1 MSNMRRDAAN
11 PAKLAGSRPVAEP
24 ARVRRPSSG
33 GLLTHSARVSGLTAA
48 TFRRLRRNPG
58 ATIGLIVLATIVLL
72 SVFAPVIA
80 PYDPITQD
88 TQAIRARPSAEH
100 LFGADTFGRD
110 VFSRVLYGGRQSLPV
125 GLAAVGLAA
134 IIGVGFGLVAGYYG
148 RWFDSLVMRGVDLVL
163 ALPGILLAMSMVAIL
178 GTSLFNLMLAV
189 SITSIPEYTRVVRGA
204 VLSVKESE
212 YVTAAR
218 IGGARDG
225 AIMLRHILPNVLPP
239 IIVLAT
245 LGIAGAIIL
254 GSTLSFLGLGIQP
267 PTPEWGNMLTDGQTM
282 MRKFWWV
289 SFFPGLAI
297 MLTVLSINLLGDG
310 LRDALDPRL
319 RNR

>member
-1 MSNMRRDAAN
+1 VAKSHGLTRDA
-11 PAKLAGSRPVAEP
+11 L
-24 ARVRRPSSG
+24 
-33 GLLTHSARVSGLTAA
+33 
-48 TFRRLRRNPG
+48 RRLGRNPG
-58 ATIGLIVLATIVLL
+58 AVAGAVVLAMIVLL
-72 SVFAPVIA
+72 AVFAPVVA
-80 PYDPITQD
+80 PYDPIEQNS
-88 TQAIRARPSAEH
+88 QAIRARPSREH
-100 LFGADTFGRD
+100 FFGADTFGRD

-125 GLAAVGLAA
+125 GLVAVGIAA
-134 IIGVGFGLVAGYYG
+134 LIGVAFGLIAGYRG
-148 RWFDSLVMRGVDLVL
+148 GWIDSLIMRAVDMML
-163 ALPGILLAMSMVAIL
+163 AFPGILLAMSIVAIL

-189 SITSIPEYTRVVRGA
+189 GIASIPEYTRVVRGS
-204 VLSVKESE
+204 VLSVREME

-218 IGGARDG
+218 VSGARDR
-225 AIMLRHILPNVLPP
+225 AVMLRHILPNVLPP

-267 PTPEWGNMLTDGQTM
+267 PTAEWGNMLSDGRSM
-282 MRKFWWV
+282 MRHFWWV

-297 MLTVLSINLLGDG
+297 MLTVLAINLLGDG

>member
-1 MSNMRRDAAN
+1 VTQRVATSQQVAERAEVGLGRVAKPRGLMRDA
-11 PAKLAGSRPVAEP
+11 L
-24 ARVRRPSSG
+24 
-33 GLLTHSARVSGLTAA
+33 H
-48 TFRRLRRNPG
+48 RLGRNPG
-58 ATIGLIVLATIVLL
+58 AVAGAVVLTVIVLL
-72 SVFAPVIA
+72 AVLAPVVA
-80 PYDPITQD
+80 PYDPIEQD
-88 TQAIRARPSAEH
+88 SQAIRARPSREH

-125 GLAAVGLAA
+125 GLVAVGIAAV
-134 IIGVGFGLVAGYYG
+134 IGVAFGLLAGYRG
-148 RWFDSLVMRGVDLVL
+148 GWIDSVIMRAVDMML
-163 ALPGILLAMSMVAIL
+163 AFPGILLAMALVAIL

-189 SITSIPEYTRVVRGA
+189 GIASIPEYTRVVRGS
-204 VLSVKESE
+204 VLSVREME

-218 IGGARDG
+218 VSGARDR
-225 AIMLRHILPNVLPP
+225 AVMLRHILPNVLPP

-267 PTPEWGNMLTDGQTM
+267 PTAEWGNMLSDGRSM
-282 MRKFWWV
+282 LRHFWWV
-289 SFFPGLAI
+289 SLFPGLAI
-297 MLTVLSINLLGDG
+297 MLTVLAINLLGDG

>member
-1 MSNMRRDAAN
+1 VTQRVATSSPQVAEHVEVGLGRVAKSRGLTRDA
-11 PAKLAGSRPVAEP
+11 L
-24 ARVRRPSSG
+24 
-33 GLLTHSARVSGLTAA
+33 H
-48 TFRRLRRNPG
+48 RLRRNPG
-58 ATIGLIVLATIVLL
+58 AVAGAVVLAMIVLL
-72 SVFAPVIA
+72 AVFAPVVA
-80 PYDPITQD
+80 PYDPIEQNS
-88 TQAIRARPSAEH
+88 QAIRARPSREH
-100 LFGADTFGRD
+100 FFGADTFGRD

-125 GLAAVGLAA
+125 GLVAVGIAA
-134 IIGVGFGLVAGYYG
+134 LIGVAFGLIAGYRG
-148 RWFDSLVMRGVDLVL
+148 GWIDSLIMRAVDMML
-163 ALPGILLAMSMVAIL
+163 AFPGILLAMSIVAIL

-189 SITSIPEYTRVVRGA
+189 GIASIPEYTRVVRGS
-204 VLSVKESE
+204 VLSVREME

-218 IGGARDG
+218 VSGARDR
-225 AIMLRHILPNVLPP
+225 AVMLRHILPNVLPP

-267 PTPEWGNMLTDGQTM
+267 PTAEWGNMLSDGRSM
-282 MRKFWWV
+282 MRHFWWV

-297 MLTVLSINLLGDG
+297 MLTVLAINLLGDG

>member
-1 MSNMRRDAAN
+1 MAKSRGLTRDA
-11 PAKLAGSRPVAEP
+11 L
-24 ARVRRPSSG
+24 
-33 GLLTHSARVSGLTAA
+33 H
-48 TFRRLRRNPG
+48 RLGRNPG
-58 ATIGLIVLATIVLL
+58 AVAGAIVLTAIVLL
-72 SVFAPVIA
+72 AVFAPVVS
-80 PYDPITQD
+80 PYDPIEQNS
-88 TQAIRARPSAEH
+88 QAIRAHPSRDH

-125 GLAAVGLAA
+125 GLVAVGIAAVV
-134 IIGVGFGLVAGYYG
+134 GVTFGLIAGYRGGYI
-148 RWFDSLVMRGVDLVL
+148 DSVIMRAVDMML
-163 ALPGILLAMSMVAIL
+163 AFPGILLAMSLVAIL

-189 SITSIPEYTRVVRGA
+189 GIASIPEYTRVVRGS
-204 VLSVKESE
+204 VLSAREME

-218 IGGARDG
+218 VSGARDR
-225 AIMLRHILPNVLPP
+225 AIMVRHILPNVLPP

-267 PTPEWGNMLTDGQTM
+267 PTAEWGNMLSDGRSM
-282 MRKFWWV
+282 MRHYWWV

-297 MLTVLSINLLGDG
+297 MLTVLAINLLGDG
-310 LRDALDPRL
+310 LRDTLDPRL

>member
-1 MSNMRRDAAN
+1 VTHRVATSS
-11 PAKLAGSRPVAEP
+11 PQVAEHVEVGLG
-24 ARVRRPSSG
+24 RVAKSR
-33 GLLTHSARVSGLTAA
+33 GLTRD
-48 TFRRLRRNPG
+48 TLHRLGRNPG
-58 ATIGLIVLATIVLL
+58 AVAGAVVLAMIVLL
-72 SVFAPVIA
+72 AVFAPVVA
-80 PYDPITQD
+80 PYDPIAQNS
-88 TQAIRARPSAEH
+88 QAIRARPSREH
-100 LFGADTFGRD
+100 FFGADTFGRD

-125 GLAAVGLAA
+125 GMVAVGIAA
-134 IIGVGFGLVAGYYG
+134 IVGVAFGLIAGYRG
-148 RWFDSLVMRGVDLVL
+148 GWIDSVIMRAVDLML
-163 ALPGILLAMSMVAIL
+163 AFPGILLAMSLVAIL

-189 SITSIPEYTRVVRGA
+189 GIASIPEYTRVVRGS
-204 VLSVKESE
+204 VLSVREME

-218 IGGARDG
+218 VSGARDR
-225 AIMLRHILPNVLPP
+225 AVMVRHILPNVLPP

-267 PTPEWGNMLTDGQTM
+267 PTAEWGNMLSDGRSM
-282 MRKFWWV
+282 MRHFWWV

-297 MLTVLSINLLGDG
+297 MLTVLAINLLGDG

>member
-1 MSNMRRDAAN
+1 MIRES
-11 PAKLAGSRPVAEP
+11 L
-24 ARVRRPSSG
+24 
-33 GLLTHSARVSGLTAA
+33 H
-48 TFRRLRRNPG
+48 RLGRNPG
-58 ATIGLIVLATIVLL
+58 AVAGVVVLAVIVLL
-72 SVFAPVIA
+72 AVFAPVVA
-80 PYDPITQD
+80 PYDPIEQNS
-88 TQAIRARPSAEH
+88 QAIRARPSREH

-125 GLAAVGLAA
+125 GLVAVGIAAVV
-134 IIGVGFGLVAGYYG
+134 GVAFGLIAGYRG
-148 RWFDSLVMRGVDLVL
+148 GWIDSVIMRAVDMML
-163 ALPGILLAMSMVAIL
+163 AFPGILLAMSIVAIL

-189 SITSIPEYTRVVRGA
+189 GIASIPEYTRVVRGS
-204 VLSVKESE
+204 VLSVREME

-218 IGGARDG
+218 VSGARDR
-225 AIMLRHILPNVLPP
+225 AVMLRHILPNVLPP

-245 LGIAGAIIL
+245 LGVAGAIIL

-267 PTPEWGNMLTDGQTM
+267 PTAEWGNMLSDGRSM
-282 MRKFWWV
+282 MRHFWWV

-297 MLTVLSINLLGDG
+297 MLTVLAINLLGDG

>member
-1 MSNMRRDAAN
+1 MAA
-11 PAKLAGSRPVAEP
+11 SSQQVAERAEVGLGRA
-24 ARVRRPSSG
+24 ARSRGQTREA
-33 GLLTHSARVSGLTAA
+33 L
-48 TFRRLRRNPG
+48 RRLGRNPG
-58 ATIGLIVLATIVLL
+58 AVAGAFVLAAIVLL
-72 SVFAPVIA
+72 AVFAPIVA
-80 PYDPITQD
+80 PYDPIAQD
-88 TQAIRARPSAEH
+88 SQAIRASPSREH

-110 VFSRVLYGGRQSLPV
+110 VFTRVLYGGRQSLPV
-125 GLAAVGLAA
+125 GLVAVGIAA
-134 IIGVGFGLVAGYYG
+134 IIGVTFGLIAGYRGGYI
-148 RWFDSLVMRGVDLVL
+148 DSLIMRATDMML
-163 ALPGILLAMSMVAIL
+163 AFPGILLAMTIVAIL

-189 SITSIPEYTRVVRGA
+189 GIASIPEYTRVVRGS
-204 VLSVKESE
+204 VLSAREME

-218 IGGARDG
+218 VSGARDR
-225 AIMLRHILPNVLPP
+225 AVMLRHILPNVLPP

-267 PTPEWGNMLTDGQTM
+267 PTAEWGNMLSDGRSM
-282 MRKFWWV
+282 MRHFWWV

-297 MLTVLSINLLGDG
+297 MLTVLAINLLGDG